1 MLNSFLSSV
10 VEPLFIFPK
19 VQKTITRPTKPFD
32 ELTPPPPPNYN
43 HDASWCD
50 TSPTSLAE
58 MRPTQ
63 TPSNPII
70 PIEDRQF
77 DVFFV
82 HPTTYLGDQWNGPLD
97 DPKTIEHLQIVLA
110 GMVSCFQHECRLYC
124 PRYRQATLGSFV
136 YDKNSGR
143 KALDLAYSDIK
154 RAFQVFLTKNTTT
167 VMIKDPDTGQDTSTQ
182 QRRPYFLASHSQG
195 GWLMARLLE
204 EEIHHANDSTVFS
217 HMVTCYCIGSRL
229 PLDKF
234 TRSFPSL
241 HPSRGP
247 KDLNCVVAWDTR
259 SKPVP
264 FYRNW
269 HTQDPGHWY
278 TDGWESTLGRGPI
291 LGTQPFTMVSN
302 GGGVGGKTSSGAN
315 NAATSTGE
323 GETKEGT
330 SETSDFKEENSSQH
344 LGLDL
349 VCKNSSIL
357 IYRATPMFTPLKT
370 FLSAAPKENDGEG
383 IVIHGVEMLTQEEMF
398 GRSTDTGFDL
408 RDATV
413 DVQTGALM
421 IPMPPH
427 PLIPK
432 EGLAE
437 GRVGKKMMDFGM
449 IYPADSYHSFDI
461 ILFNGAL
468 RENIGVRCQAWEERR
483 ERNRKANRGNNGAPP
498 PASPTSCCSNPNAT
512 NATQVDI
519 CL

>member
-19 VQKTITRPTKPFD
+19 VQKTITRPTKSFD

-357 IYRATPMFTPLKT
+357 IFRATPMFTPLET

-468 RENIGVRCQAWEERR
+468 RENIGIRCQAWEERR

>member
-19 VQKTITRPTKPFD
+19 VQQTITRPTKPFD

-58 MRPTQ
+58 MRPTK
-63 TPSNPII
+63 TPSDPII

-97 DPKTIEHLQIVLA
+97 DPKTNEHLQIVLA
-110 GMVSCFQHECRLYC
+110 GMVSCFQHKCRLYC
-124 PRYRQATLGSFV
+124 PRYRQATLASFV
-136 YDKNSGR
+136 YDKHSGR
-143 KALDLAYSDIK
+143 KALDVAYSDIQ
-154 RAFQVFLTKNTTT
+154 RAFQVFLTKNTITLTT
-167 VMIKDPDTGQDTSTQ
+167 KDPDTGQDTHTQ
-182 QRRPYFLASHSQG
+182 QRRPYFLAAHSQG

-204 EEIHHANDSTVFS
+204 EEIHHANDPTVFA

-247 KDLNCVVAWDTR
+247 KDLNCVVGWDTR

-278 TDGWESTLGRGPI
+278 TDGWEATLGRGPI

-302 GGGVGGKTSSGAN
+302 GGGGGG
-315 NAATSTGE
+315 GGGG
-323 GETKEGT
+323 GETKEG
-330 SETSDFKEENSSQH
+330 SSNH

-357 IYRATPMFTPLKT
+357 IFRATPMFTPLKT
-370 FLSAAPKENDGEG
+370 FLSAVPKENDGEG
-383 IVIHGVEMLTQEEMF
+383 IVIHGVEMLTQEEMY
-398 GRSTDTGFDL
+398 GCSTGTGFDL

-413 DVQTGALM
+413 DVRTGALM
-421 IPMPPH
+421 IPMPPQ
-427 PLIPK
+427 PLTPK

-468 RENIGVRCQAWEERR
+468 RENIGVRCQAWDERK
-483 ERNRKANRGNNGAPP
+483 ERNRKTKRGNNDAPTTT
-498 PASPTSCCSNPNAT
+498 PTSCSNLYAT
-512 NATQVDI
+512 HPTQVG
-519 CL
+519 LRL

>member
-204 EEIHHANDSTVFS
+204 EEIHHANDSTIFS